1 MQLLCYP
8 LVFRVQ
14 SAQCYVLTDINV
26 PLTTVS
32 YTHKVLV
39 TMVHICRNVSRKS
52 YQVNGVVEWILPEVS
67 HAHHGLVGVGEN
79 VSLKLKKSERKK
91 LLSILVTRWP
101 RETVTE

>member
-32 YTHKVLV
+32 YTHKLLV
-39 TMVHICRNVSRKS
+39 TMVHTYRNVIMKR
-52 YQVNGVVEWILPEVS
+52 YQVNGVVEWILPEVG
-67 HAHHGLVGVGEN
+67 HAHHRLVGVGED

-91 LLSILVTRWP
+91 ITFNSCH
-101 RETVTE
+101 